1 MYDFLSTVRQF
12 QGDPNTF
19 NFFFPCVIAEL
30 NKSNPEMR
38 SCRNYNILRK
48 SLLNFIRPSASKVY
62 NANDTIS
69 ITLIPIQGHKPK
81 QSLKTH

>member
-1 MYDFLSTVRQF
+1 
-12 QGDPNTF
+12 
-19 NFFFPCVIAEL
+19 
-30 NKSNPEMR
+30 MR